1 MPLLKGVSKKFDIKK
16 QNTTLLLLKLLLIF
30 LLLKDLEKGITNIY
44 DAKII

>member
-1 MPLLKGVSKKFDIKK
+1 MGQKKLDIKK
-16 QNTTLLLLKLLLIF
+16 QNTTLILLKLLLFF